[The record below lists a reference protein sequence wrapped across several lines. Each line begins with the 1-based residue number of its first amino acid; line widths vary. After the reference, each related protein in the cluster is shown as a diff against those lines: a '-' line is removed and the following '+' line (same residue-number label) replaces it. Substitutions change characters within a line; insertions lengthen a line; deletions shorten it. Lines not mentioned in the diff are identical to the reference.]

1 MKSQPIILSNTSFS
15 SAAGSEG
22 VEWTETEEN
31 ALVRKFDKR
40 ILPGLSALYLL
51 CFLDRT
57 YSTFHEY
64 AVLNLGT
71 LEMLGASG
79 LDKLGH

>member
-1 MKSQPIILSNTSFS
+1 MKSQPIVLPNTCFS
-15 SAAGSEG
+15 SAAGSDG
-22 VEWTETEEN
+22 VDWTEEEEN

-57 YSTFHEY
+57 YDIFQEHSLT
-64 AVLNLGT
+64 LGT
-71 LEMLGASG
+71 LETLGALY
-79 LDKLGH
+79 LDEGR

>member
-1 MKSQPIILSNTSFS
+1 MKSQPIIVSNTSFS
-15 SAAGSEG
+15 STADSGC
-22 VEWTETEEN
+22 VEWTEEEEN

-57 YSTFHEY
+57 YQTLQEISLT
-64 AVLNLGT
+64 VIGT
-71 LEMLGASG
+71 LETLGALQPHKS
-79 LDKLGH
+79 H

>member
-1 MKSQPIILSNTSFS
+1 MKSQPIVLPKTCFS
-15 SAAGSEG
+15 SAAGSDG
-22 VEWTETEEN
+22 VDWTEEEEN

-57 YSTFHEY
+57 YDIFQGHSLT
-64 AVLNLGT
+64 VGT
-71 LEMLGASG
+71 LETLGALQ
-79 LDKLGH
+79 LDEGR